1 MCKLAEYLEPKVLY
15 AGDSAVTIEFGDS
28 IDIKVNAR
36 VQQLRQFIDRG
47 QFNGVVELVPTYRS
61 LTVYFDPV
69 RVGDVAPFFER
80 LKKLAADT
88 KGEVPK
94 GGLIIVIPVCYGGEF
109 GPDMQNV
116 IDHTG
121 LSEEEI
127 IKRHTAVDYY
137 CYMLGFTPGF
147 SYLGGMDE
155 SLATP
160 RLKEPRKVIPAGSV
174 GIAGKQ
180 TGIYPIDSP
189 GGWQLIGR
197 TPLKLFDPEG
207 QPPFLIDAGMWVRF
221 RSIDRKEYDEI
232 ASQVAARTY
241 KPEILTKSGDA
252 K

>member
-1 MCKLAEYLEPKVLY
+1 MAEYLEPRILS
-15 AGDSAVTIEFGDS
+15 AGDSAVIIEFGDS
-28 IDIKVNAR
+28 IDMKINAR
-36 VQQLRQFIDRG
+36 VQQLRQHIERG
-47 QFNGVVELVPTYRS
+47 QFNGIVELVPTYRS
-61 LTVYFDPV
+61 LAVYFDPV
-69 RVGDVAPFFER
+69 VVEDVGLFFER
-80 LKKLAADT
+80 LKKMAQNT
-88 KGEVPK
+88 KGEIIE
-94 GGLIIVIPVCYGGEF
+94 GGLVIVIPACYGGEF

-116 IDHTG
+116 VEHTS
-121 LSEEEI
+121 LTEAEI
-127 IKRHTAVDYY
+127 VKRHTAVDYY

-147 SYLGGMDE
+147 AYLGGMDE

-207 QPPFLIDAGMWVRF
+207 EPPFLIDAGMWVHF
-221 RSIDRKEYDEI
+221 RSIDSKEYEEI
-232 ASQVAARTY
+232 AAKVAAKKY

>member
-1 MCKLAEYLEPKVLY
+1 MTEYLEPKIMC
-15 AGDSAVTIEFGDS
+15 AGDSAVVIEFGDS
-28 IDIKVNAR
+28 IDMKINAR
-36 VQQLRQFIDRG
+36 VQQLRRYIENSHLCG
-47 QFNGVVELVPTYRS
+47 IVELVPTYRS
-61 LTVYFDPV
+61 LAIYFDPLT
-69 RVGDVAPFFER
+69 VGDIGLFFEK
-80 LKKLAADT
+80 LKSMAQST
-88 KGEVPK
+88 KGEISK
-94 GGLIIVIPVCYGGEF
+94 GGLVIVIPVCYGGEF
-109 GPDMQNV
+109 GPDMENV
-116 IDHTG
+116 ASHTG

-197 TPLKLFDPEG
+197 TPLRLFDPQGE
-207 QPPFLIDAGMWVRF
+207 QPFLIDAGMWVRF
-221 RSIDRKEYDEI
+221 KSIDREKYDEI
-232 ASQVAARTY
+232 ASEVASRTY
-241 KPEILTKSGDA
+241 KPEILQKSGDVA
-252 K
+252 